1 MLWTLYQVSGFV
13 SVLPAI
19 GLSNVGLVSS
29 KGISFLGKRCGGFCL
44 MGTLSKVWPHKYQA
58 FPLEIKFHPSF

>member
-29 KGISFLGKRCGGFCL
+29 KGISFLGKRFGGFCL
-44 MGTLSKVWPHKYQA
+44 MGTLSEV
-58 FPLEIKFHPSF
+58 